1 MSTTSTTANME
12 TAMQTTTIPVE
23 TTSTTQAA
31 PITIS
36 STEGELRTNNYF
48 DFMFYCSLYTL
59 YKSPAY
65 VYICIYLPACLC
77 FTFLYTLGKHV

>member
-1 MSTTSTTANME
+1 MSTTSTMANVE
-12 TAMQTTTIPVE
+12 TTMQTTTIPVE

-65 VYICIYLPACLC
+65 VYSQTGLMWL
-77 FTFLYTLGKHV
+77 FKGRQDLVM